1 MFDGIARLG
10 NEPIPVRPNALD
22 TPALLP
28 LLAAQSAEDAVRTLA
43 HVVAINAQATADWIR
58 ANWGDDADVRDA
70 AHPVHAAAL
79 DPASPACRLVE
90 AQEALLSACQHYR
103 SKTGQDGLALAR
115 GVVEGYGQ
123 GIADRTLQPIER
135 AEALA
140 TRIAAELRLPD
151 SQLSS
156 RELDIAIDD
165 LLTPAEP
172 PSAAPTPAQRQ
183 AGRSAIV
190 EWMLTDPELDGLNE
204 RLGALLSA
212 CKADHATPEVSRAA
226 EALGAAVGHAI
237 GRGYDAECMREVLAC
252 WSAATG
258 GPRIAIEIGSR

>member
-1 MFDGIARLG
+1 
-10 NEPIPVRPNALD
+10 
-22 TPALLP
+22 
-28 LLAAQSAEDAVRTLA
+28 
-43 HVVAINAQATADWIR
+43 
-58 ANWGDDADVRDA
+58 
-70 AHPVHAAAL
+70 
-79 DPASPACRLVE
+79 
-90 AQEALLSACQHYR
+90 
-103 SKTGQDGLALAR
+103 
-115 GVVEGYGQ
+115 
-123 GIADRTLQPIER
+123 
-135 AEALA
+135 
-140 TRIAAELRLPD
+140 
-151 SQLSS
+151 
-156 RELDIAIDD
+156 LDIAIDD

>member
-1 MFDGIARLG
+1 LSR
-10 NEPIPVRPNALD
+10 RKRR
-22 TPALLP
+22 
-28 LLAAQSAEDAVRTLA
+28 SCR
-43 HVVAINAQATADWIR
+43 
-58 ANWGDDADVRDA
+58 
-70 AHPVHAAAL
+70 HA
-79 DPASPACRLVE
+79 STTVG
-90 AQEALLSACQHYR
+90 
-103 SKTGQDGLALAR
+103 KTGQDGLALAR
-115 GVVEGYGQ
+115 GIVEGYGQ
-123 GIADRTLQPIER
+123 GIADRALQPLER
-135 AEALA
+135 EALA